1 MFHDS
6 TVFGTGAA
14 KRRVPPHGDLMMQS
28 NAAPLA
34 EGRLLLQRK
43 KQKESPEGSEGEDAA
58 VLEEKPLLSHL
69 SQTRCFRLLTLG
81 SDQDLGSSLWSLDM
95 LLSWSMYLQG

>member
-1 MFHDS
+1 
-6 TVFGTGAA
+6 
-14 KRRVPPHGDLMMQS
+14 MMQS

-69 SQTRCFRLLTLG
+69 SQTRCFRLLTLRV
-81 SDQDLGSSLWSLDM
+81 
-95 LLSWSMYLQG
+95 

>member
-1 MFHDS
+1 
-6 TVFGTGAA
+6 VFGTGAA

-58 VLEEKPLLSHL
+58 LLEEKPLLSHL
-69 SQTRCFRLLTLG
+69 SQTRCFRLLTLRV
-81 SDQDLGSSLWSLDM
+81 
-95 LLSWSMYLQG
+95 